1 MTKRGSHWRSEAESH
16 KRVTPRLLTQITEWD
31 DDTTTKDKE

>member
-1 MTKRGSHWRSEAESH
+1 MTKLGSNWRSEADSQ
-16 KRVTPRLLTQITEWD
+16 KRVTPRLLTQIIEWD